1 MKNLTLVFIALIAA
15 LNFTACTDDDGFTF
29 TAKPD
34 PEGVV
39 FTNSTLETYNLMASS
54 SDNLAER
61 FVWNEVD
68 FGVQTPVNYEI
79 QGATTESFETFSV
92 IGVGTQTNLPVTVG
106 NMLSLAREAG
116 LDNDPLTP
124 EPNTGMIYFRVRAY
138 VGADAG
144 NVVEQFSDALA
155 ISVTLPE
162 AEEEEEIQL
171 PQIFVVGNFLSAGG
185 YGSDWTPADAVPLA
199 ASAEGNTD
207 YEGFVFVNS
216 DTPELKFLPTNES
229 FDGDYGDTG
238 ENNGDFSGTI
248 EQEGE
253 VNAGTPDGTGGYYL
267 INVDTEAL
275 TYAMTKTSW
284 GIIGNATPT
293 GWDSDTDMVY
303 DPATKIW
310 SLTLDL
316 TEQEAPDNGIK
327 FRANDAWDLNI
338 GDNDA
343 DGTMEFGGQN
353 IGIPEDGN
361 YTITLDLS
369 NPRQYKYS
377 ITKN

>member
-124 EPNTGMIYFRVRAY
+124 EPNTGLIYFRVRAY

-185 YGSDWTPADAVPLA
+185 YGADWTPADAVPLA

>member
-162 AEEEEEIQL
+162 AEEEEEVQL
-171 PQIFVVGNFLSAGG
+171 PQIFVVGNFLSGGG

>member
-1 MKNLTLVFIALIAA
+1 MKNLTLVFIAIIAA
-15 LNFTACTDDDGFTF
+15 LTFTACTDDDGFTF

-92 IGVGTQTNLPVTVG
+92 IGVETNLPVTVG

-171 PQIFVVGNFLSAGG
+171 PQIFVVGNFLTGGG
-185 YGSDWTPADAVPLA
+185 YGADWTPADAVPLA

>member
-1 MKNLTLVFIALIAA
+1 MKNLTLVFIAIIAA
-15 LNFTACTDDDGFTF
+15 LTFTACTDDDGFTF

-34 PEGVV
+34 PDGVV

-79 QGATTESFETFSV
+79 QGAATESFESFSV

-144 NVVEQFSDALA
+144 NVVEQFSDVLA

-185 YGSDWTPADAVPLA
+185 YGADWTPADAAPLA

-207 YEGFVFVNS
+207 YEGFVFLNA
-216 DTPELKFLPTNES
+216 DAPELKFLPTNES

-238 ENNGDFSGTI
+238 DNNGDFSGTI

-275 TYAMTKTSW
+275 TYGMTKTSW

-327 FRANDAWDLNI
+327 FRANDAWDINI
-338 GDNDA
+338 GDDDA

>member
-185 YGSDWTPADAVPLA
+185 YGADWTPADAVPLA

>member
-124 EPNTGMIYFRVRAY
+124 EPNTGLIYFRVRAY

-144 NVVEQFSDALA
+144 NVVEQFSDVLA

-185 YGSDWTPADAVPLA
+185 YGADWTPADAVPLA

>member
-1 MKNLTLVFIALIAA
+1 MKNLTLVFIAIIAA
-15 LNFTACTDDDGFTF
+15 LTFTACTDDDGFTF

-34 PEGVV
+34 PDGVV

-79 QGATTESFETFSV
+79 QGAATESFESFSV

-144 NVVEQFSDALA
+144 NVVEQFSDVLA

-185 YGSDWTPADAVPLA
+185 YGADWTPADAAPLA

-207 YEGFVFVNS
+207 YEGFVFLNA
-216 DTPELKFLPTNES
+216 DAPELKFLPTNES

-238 ENNGDFSGTI
+238 DNNGDFSGTI

-275 TYAMTKTSW
+275 TYGMTKTSW

-316 TEQEAPDNGIK
+316 TEQEAPNNGIK
-327 FRANDAWDLNI
+327 FRANDSWDINI
-338 GDNDA
+338 GDDDA

>member
-185 YGSDWTPADAVPLA
+185 YGADWTPADAVPLA

-361 YTITLDLS
+361 YTIA
-369 NPRQYKYS
+369 
-377 ITKN
+377 

>member
-1 MKNLTLVFIALIAA
+1 MKNLTLVFIAIIAA
-15 LNFTACTDDDGFTF
+15 LTFTACTDDDGFTF

-34 PEGVV
+34 PDGVV

-79 QGATTESFETFSV
+79 QGAATESFESFSV

-144 NVVEQFSDALA
+144 NVVEQFSDVLA

-185 YGSDWTPADAVPLA
+185 YGADWTPADAAPLA

-207 YEGFVFVNS
+207 YEGFVFLNA
-216 DTPELKFLPTNES
+216 DAPELKFLPTNES

-238 ENNGDFSGTI
+238 DNNGDFSGTI

-275 TYAMTKTSW
+275 TYAMTETNW

>member
-1 MKNLTLVFIALIAA
+1 MKKITITFLALIGLAS
-15 LNFTACTDDDGFTF
+15 FTACTDDEGFTF
-29 TAKPD
+29 TAIPD
-34 PEGVV
+34 PEGIS
-39 FTNSTLETYNLMASS
+39 FTNSTLETYNLKASNA
-54 SDNLAER
+54 DNLAER
-61 FVWNEVD
+61 FVWNAAD
-68 FGVQTPVNYEI
+68 FSVQTPVNYEI
-79 QGATTESFETFSV
+79 QGAAVESFDTYSV
-92 IGVGTQTNLPVTVG
+92 IGVGTQTNLAVTVG
-106 NMLSLAREAG
+106 NMLSLATEAG

-124 EPNTGMIYFRVRAY
+124 EANTGSIYFRVRAY
-138 VGADAG
+138 IGADAG
-144 NVVEQFSDALA
+144 NVVEQLSSILP

-162 AEEEEEIQL
+162 EAEEEELDL
-171 PQIFVVGNFLSAGG
+171 PKLYVVGNFLSSGG
-185 YGSDWTPADAVPLA
+185 YGSDWTPADAVPIA

-207 YEGFVFVNS
+207 YEGFVYVNAVN
-216 DTPELKFLPTNES
+216 PELKFLPTNES

-267 INVDTEAL
+267 IHVDTNAL
-275 TYAMTKTSW
+275 TYNLTKISW

-303 DPATKIW
+303 DSATKIW

-327 FRANDAWDLNI
+327 FRANDGWDINL
-338 GDNDA
+338 GDTGA
-343 DGTMEFGGQN
+343 DGTMEFGGEN
-353 IGIPEDGN
+353 IGITEDGN
-361 YTITLDLS
+361 YTITLDVS

>member
-79 QGATTESFETFSV
+79 QGAATESFETFSV

-124 EPNTGMIYFRVRAY
+124 EPNTGTIYFRVRAY

-171 PQIFVVGNFLSAGG
+171 PQIFVVGNFLTGGG

>member
-79 QGATTESFETFSV
+79 QGAATEGFETFSV

-124 EPNTGMIYFRVRAY
+124 EPNTGLIYFRVRAY

-162 AEEEEEIQL
+162 AEKEEEVQL
-171 PQIFVVGNFLSAGG
+171 PQIFVVGNFLSGGG

>member
-1 MKNLTLVFIALIAA
+1 MKNLTLVFIAIIAA
-15 LNFTACTDDDGFTF
+15 LTFTACTDDDGFTF

-34 PEGVV
+34 PDGVV

-79 QGATTESFETFSV
+79 QGAATESFESFSV

-144 NVVEQFSDALA
+144 NVVEQFSDVLA

-185 YGSDWTPADAVPLA
+185 YGADWTPADAAPLA

-207 YEGFVFVNS
+207 YEGFVFLNA
-216 DTPELKFLPTNES
+216 DAPELKFLPTNES

-238 ENNGDFSGTI
+238 DNNGDFSGTI

-275 TYAMTKTSW
+275 TYGMTKTSW

-316 TEQEAPDNGIK
+316 TEQEAPNNGIK
-327 FRANDAWDLNI
+327 FRANDAWDINI
-338 GDNDA
+338 GDDDA

>member
-1 MKNLTLVFIALIAA
+1 MKNLTLVFIAIIAA
-15 LNFTACTDDDGFTF
+15 LTFTACTDDDGFTF

-34 PEGVV
+34 PDGVV

-79 QGATTESFETFSV
+79 QGAATESFESFSV

-144 NVVEQFSDALA
+144 NVVEQFSDVLA

-185 YGSDWTPADAVPLA
+185 YGADWTPADAAPLA

-207 YEGFVFVNS
+207 YEGFVFLNA
-216 DTPELKFLPTNES
+216 DAPELKFLPTNES

-238 ENNGDFSGTI
+238 DNNGDFSGTI

-275 TYAMTKTSW
+275 TYGMTETNW

-316 TEQEAPDNGIK
+316 TEQEAPNNGIK
-327 FRANDAWDLNI
+327 FRANDAWDINI
-338 GDNDA
+338 GDDDA

>member
-171 PQIFVVGNFLSAGG
+171 PQIFVVGNFLAGGG

>member
-1 MKNLTLVFIALIAA
+1 MKNLTLVFIAIIAA
-15 LNFTACTDDDGFTF
+15 LTFTACTDDDGFTF

-34 PEGVV
+34 PDGVV

-79 QGATTESFETFSV
+79 QGAATESFESFSV

-144 NVVEQFSDALA
+144 NVVEQFSDVLA

-185 YGSDWTPADAVPLA
+185 YGADWTPADAAPLA

-207 YEGFVFVNS
+207 YEGFVFLNA
-216 DTPELKFLPTNES
+216 DAPELKFLPTNES

-238 ENNGDFSGTI
+238 DNNGDFSGTI

-275 TYAMTKTSW
+275 TYGMTKTSW

-303 DPATKIW
+303 DPETKIW

-327 FRANDAWDLNI
+327 FRANDAWDINI

>member
-1 MKNLTLVFIALIAA
+1 MKNLTLVFIAIIAA
-15 LNFTACTDDDGFTF
+15 LTFTACTDDDGFTF

-34 PEGVV
+34 PDGVV

-79 QGATTESFETFSV
+79 QGAATESFESFSV

-144 NVVEQFSDALA
+144 NVVEQFSDVLA

-185 YGSDWTPADAVPLA
+185 YGADWTPADAAPLA

-207 YEGFVFVNS
+207 YEGFVFLNA
-216 DTPELKFLPTNES
+216 DAPELKFLPTNES

-238 ENNGDFSGTI
+238 DNNGDFSGTI

-275 TYAMTKTSW
+275 TYGMTKTSW

-316 TEQEAPDNGIK
+316 TEQEAPNNGIK
-327 FRANDAWDLNI
+327 FRANDSWDINI
-338 GDNDA
+338 GDDDA

-377 ITKN
+377 ISKN

>member
-1 MKNLTLVFIALIAA
+1 MKNLTLVFIAIIAA
-15 LNFTACTDDDGFTF
+15 LTFTACTDDDGFTF

-34 PEGVV
+34 PDGVV

-79 QGATTESFETFSV
+79 QGAATESFESFSV

-116 LDNDPLTP
+116 LDNDPLSP
-124 EPNTGMIYFRVRAY
+124 EPNTGMIFFRVRAY

-144 NVVEQFSDALA
+144 NVVEQFSDVLA

-185 YGSDWTPADAVPLA
+185 YGADWTPADAAPLA

-207 YEGFVFVNS
+207 YEGFVFLNA
-216 DTPELKFLPTNES
+216 DAPELKFLPTNES

-238 ENNGDFSGTI
+238 DNNGDFSGTI

-275 TYAMTKTSW
+275 TYAMTETNW

-316 TEQEAPDNGIK
+316 TEQEAPNNGIK
-327 FRANDAWDLNI
+327 FRANDAWDINI
-338 GDNDA
+338 GDDDA